1 MRDAPFVSAYWTPE
15 TTDNFTL
22 GIFGNANEDVPLT
35 YEERDEGS
43 KKPATNLAAD
53 ANYDGVI
60 NRLDAE
66 QAKLIIQGIGA
77 YDWNYHHPQAKVVTV
92 HRPVK

>member
-53 ANYDGVI
+53 ANYDGEI

-66 QAKLIIQGIGA
+66 QAKLIKGRRSLRLEPSPSTSKSG
-77 YDWNYHHPQAKVVTV
+77 D
-92 HRPVK
+92 RP

>member
-35 YEERDEGS
+35 YEERDEGN

-53 ANYDGVI
+53 ANYDGEI

-66 QAKLIIQGIGA
+66 QAKLIIQGRRSLRLELSPSTSKSG
-77 YDWNYHHPQAKVVTV
+77 D
-92 HRPVK
+92 RP

>member
-22 GIFGNANEDVPLT
+22 GFFGNANEDVPLT
-35 YEERDEGS
+35 YEEREMRGG

-53 ANYDGVI
+53 ANYDGEI

-66 QAKLIIQGIGA
+66 QAKLIIQGRRSLRLELSPSTSKSG
-77 YDWNYHHPQAKVVTV
+77 D
-92 HRPVK
+92 RP

>member
-1 MRDAPFVSAYWTPE
+1 MLYLSLLIGHLRQQTILPWEFPAMQMKM
-15 TTDNFTL
+15 
-22 GIFGNANEDVPLT
+22 VPLT

-53 ANYDGVI
+53 ANYDGEI

-66 QAKLIIQGIGA
+66 QAKLIIQGRRSLRLEPLPSTSKGG
-77 YDWNYHHPQAKVVTV
+77 D
-92 HRPVK
+92 RP

>member
-1 MRDAPFVSAYWTPE
+1 LRDAPFVSAYWTPE

-53 ANYDGVI
+53 ANYDGEI

-66 QAKLIIQGIGA
+66 QARSYKGEGA